1 MRLTM
6 MVIMTAL
13 LISLETAPS
22 PTLLLYSHPPEDLCL
37 LPDNIRPITIAV
49 TMRRTSK
56 TFSFKDERG
65 ECYLH
70 KMFTY
75 CKESECNLKV
85 ESGEEML
92 SSFRVRLYIHNFSFT
107 IYNIHSQITIYIHNY
122 QFQFTFYIVFTN
134 HNFNS
139 ILKFIFTIINIL
151 VLLISI
157 KTCVHLFDA
166 CLKVYAGDAQVVT
179 APQETRTCPEV
190 WDQMNSWNPV

>member
-1 MRLTM
+1 
-6 MVIMTAL
+6 
-13 LISLETAPS
+13 
-22 PTLLLYSHPPEDLCL
+22 
-37 LPDNIRPITIAV
+37 
-49 TMRRTSK
+49 
-56 TFSFKDERG
+56 
-65 ECYLH
+65 
-70 KMFTY
+70 MFTY

-92 SSFRVRLYIHNFSFT
+92 RSFRVRLYIHNFSF
-107 IYNIHSQITIYIHNY
+107 TIYIHNY

-139 ILKFIFTIINIL
+139 ILKFTFTI
-151 VLLISI
+151 I